1 MMATGNARI
10 AAMSERV
17 EKLIAEL
24 TLEEKVSLL
33 AGEDWWH
40 VNAIERLGIPALKVS
55 DGPAGVRGAHISG
68 GPASASFPCGTALG
82 ATWDEELLGEVGVAL
97 AAELRSKGATV
108 ILAPTVNLH
117 RTPLAGRNF
126 ECYSEDPFLTARLSA
141 AYIRGVQSQGMATT
155 VKHFVGNDSEFER
168 FTMSSEIPE
177 RALRELYLV
186 PFESAVEA
194 GTLAIMTGYN
204 KVYGTWCGENPL
216 LIETILRGEWGYDGL
231 VMSDWFGTHTTAD
244 AANAGLDL
252 EMPGPPVHR
261 GQLLTKAVEAGDVS
275 EDTLNERVRNV
286 LNLGERTGVLDGTA
300 PDPTNEFYDD
310 DPERAVLL
318 RRIARSSIV
327 LLRNH
332 HDVLPLDE
340 NALKSIALI
349 GPLAAT
355 ASTQGGGSAGV
366 LSPYTVSPM
375 QGLREAL
382 DEKVVI
388 THHAGGV
395 LSRGPQHFD
404 PNKFTAPN
412 GRAGLGV
419 TYFAGDEP
427 IGAPVH
433 EEVTPRSTFRWSTK
447 FEPAGVGQLWCA
459 HLEAVF
465 TATYTGEHIFSARS
479 VDKMRMWV
487 GDAFADEW
495 TTTERRTIA
504 ASVMLTAGEAVSFKM
519 DYAST
524 GDVGGGFGSM
534 LDLRVN
540 EPIPDDLITPAVHAA
555 KEADVAIVVVG
566 MNDTWESEGHDRAD
580 IALPGEQ
587 EELIRAVTAVNPKTV
602 VVVNAGAPISMDWR
616 DDVAAIV
623 QQWYLGQEAGN
634 ALADVLT
641 GVVDAGGRLPT
652 TFAKRLEDIPS
663 MLNYPGENGEV
674 LYGEGLFIGYRAF
687 DKTKV
692 EPLYP
697 FGFGLSYTTFAF
709 GAVSASADTI
719 KSGQGLTVSV
729 PVTNTGDRAGDCV
742 VQLYV
747 RDVESSLVRPEKELK
762 GFKRVHLDAG
772 ASTTVELAL
781 DDRSFAFWDPAI
793 HDWKVEAGEF
803 ELLVGASA
811 SDIRGSANVVWEG

>member
-1 MMATGNARI
+1 MMRVARCKNRR
-10 AAMSERV
+10 MSERI

-68 GPASASFPCGTALG
+68 GPASSSFPCGTALG
-82 ATWDEELLGEVGVAL
+82 ATWDEQLIGEVGIAL

-108 ILAPTVNLH
+108 TLAPTVNLH

-126 ECYSEDPFLTARLSA
+126 ECYSEDPFLTARLSS

-204 KVYGTWCGENPL
+204 KVAGTWCGENAL
-216 LIETILRGEWGYDGL
+216 LIETILRGEWGFDGL

-261 GQLLTKAVEAGDVS
+261 GPLLLKAVEAGDVS
-275 EDTLNERVRNV
+275 EATLNERVRNV
-286 LNLGERTGVLDGTA
+286 LNLNERTGVLDGTA
-300 PDPTNEFYDD
+300 PDPKVETYDD
-310 DPERAVLL
+310 DPSRAELL
-318 RRIARSSIV
+318 RRVGRSSIV
-327 LLRNH
+327 LLRNENN
-332 HDVLPLDE
+332 VLPLDE

-349 GPLAAT
+349 GPLAAR

-375 QGLREAL
+375 QGLRAAL
-382 DEKVVI
+382 DENVVI
-388 THHAGGV
+388 TQHAGGV

-404 PNKFTAPN
+404 PNQLVAPD
-412 GRAGLGV
+412 GRLGLQV
-419 TYFAGDEP
+419 TYFAGEEP
-427 IGAPVH
+427 TGTPVH

-447 FEPAGVGQLWCA
+447 FEPAGAGQPWCA

-465 TATYTGEHIFSARS
+465 TATYTGEHTFSARA

-487 GDAFADEW
+487 GDAFVDAW
-495 TTTERRTIA
+495 ANNERSTIA
-504 ASVMLTAGEAVSFKM
+504 TSVDLVAGEEVSFKL
-519 DYAST
+519 DYSST

-540 EPIPDDLITPAVHAA
+540 EPIPDDLITPAVQAA

-566 MNDTWESEGHDRAD
+566 MNDIWESEGHDRAD

-587 EELIRAVTAVNPKTV
+587 EELIRAVAAANPKTV
-602 VVVNAGAPISMDWR
+602 VVLNTGAPVSMDWR
-616 DDVAAIV
+616 DDVAGIV
-623 QQWYLGQEAGN
+623 QLWYLGQEAGN

-641 GVVDAGGRLPT
+641 GAVDAGGRLPT
-652 TFAKRLEDIPS
+652 TFAKRLEDIPA

-674 LYGEGLFIGYRAF
+674 FYGEGLFMGYRAF

-697 FGFGLSYTTFAF
+697 FGFGLSYTTFSIGPVATSSTTT
-709 GAVSASADTI
+709 G
-719 KSGQGLTVSV
+719 SGRGLTVSV
-729 PVTNTGDRAGDCV
+729 PVSNTGDRAGDCV

-747 RDVESSLVRPEKELK
+747 RDVESSLVRPDKELK

-772 ASTTVELAL
+772 ASTTVEIGL
-781 DDRSFAFWDPAI
+781 DDRSFAFWDPAS

-803 ELLVGASA
+803 ELLVGLSA
-811 SDIRGSANVVWEG
+811 ADVRSQTTVIWEG